1 MNIKKRI
8 TSLKSELIE
17 LRRDFHKHPEL
28 GFKEYRTSEIVA
40 NYLGKCGLNVKRGIA
55 RTGVVA
61 LLEGNAPGPT
71 LLLRADMDALPIQEE
86 TEAPYKSINNGVMH
100 ACGHDAHT
108 AILLVAAKIL
118 SDYRE
123 KIKGNIKFVFQ
134 PNEEVGG
141 AKVMVEEGVLETPHV
156 NAAMGLHLWT
166 PIESGKIGITAGPI
180 TAALDVFN
188 LKIKGKGGHTGYPEN
203 AVDPIIAAANII
215 QTIQTIQTREIS
227 ALRPTIIMFTK
238 IKSGVKP
245 NIIPDK
251 VSLEGTMRYLYK
263 GGEKNEENLEKRF
276 ERIVEA
282 ICKTYR
288 TKYKLKFY
296 NENQPVI
303 NDLNMTKLVRSTAE
317 KVLGDIDRIIPFMS
331 TAGEDFSEFAEKV
344 PSVFYFVGAGNKEKK
359 SYYPHHN
366 PRFNIDEDAMSIG
379 VEMQVRST
387 LEFFNK

>member
-1 MNIKKRI
+1 MNIKKKI
-8 TSLKSELIE
+8 TSLKDELIE

-28 GFKEYRTSEIVA
+28 GFKEYRTAEIVA
-40 NYLGKCGLNVKRGIA
+40 NYLEKCGLKVKRGIA

-86 TEAPYKSINNGVMH
+86 NEVPYKSVNNGVMH

-108 AILLVAAKIL
+108 AMLLVAAKIL
-118 SDYRE
+118 SNYKE

-141 AKVMVEEGVLETPHV
+141 AKVMVEEGVLENPLV
-156 NAAMGLHLWT
+156 DAAMALHLWT
-166 PIESGKIGITAGPI
+166 PIESGKIGVTAGPI
-180 TAALDVFN
+180 TATLDVFN

-227 ALRPTIIMFTK
+227 ALKPTIIMFTK
-238 IKSGVKP
+238 IKSGVKS
-245 NIIPDK
+245 NIIPDTVNLGGTIRYFYK
-251 VSLEGTMRYLYK
+251 EGVK
-263 GGEKNEENLEKRF
+263 DEEKINKRF

-282 ICKTYR
+282 ICRAYR

-296 NENQPVI
+296 NENQSVI
-303 NDLNMTKLVRSTAE
+303 NNLNMTKLVITIGE
-317 KVLGDIDRIIPFMS
+317 ELLGNGDKIIPYVS
-331 TAGEDFSEFAEKV
+331 TAGEDFSEFANKV
-344 PSVFYFVGAGNKEKK
+344 PSVFYFVGAGNIEKE
-359 SYYPHHN
+359 SHYPHHN
-366 PRFNIDEDAMSIG
+366 PRFNIDEDVMLIG
-379 VEMQVRST
+379 VEMHVRSA